1 MNQGYEHYI
10 MPIIFSIF
18 SQYIYIYIYI
28 YILLLAMKGTTE
40 RWSLKWD
47 RAGFKS
53 RGVGGG
59 NWGETETL

>member
-28 YILLLAMKGTTE
+28 ASGYE
-40 RWSLKWD
+40 
-47 RAGFKS
+47 
-53 RGVGGG
+53 G
-59 NWGETETL
+59 NNREVVLEMRSSGL